1 MPDTDV
7 SEAPSNPMLPRSSLA
22 ILFIATASC
31 GGASLPCV
39 HAISGGLGSFEGY
52 DVIARDDGA
61 IVVDGKGSLPWR
73 VLYTSPRNCGSPGQR
88 AGNPML
94 VSLLRND
101 SVELVDADG
110 CGDEEVVVTSE
121 AAAVDLARRVGG
133 WLGSRGLRER
143 VAIRVRC
150 DPPGER

>member
-1 MPDTDV
+1 MPT
-7 SEAPSNPMLPRSSLA
+7 RSPLA
-22 ILFIATASC
+22 ILLAATVSC
-31 GGASLPCV
+31 GGTSVPCV
-39 HAISGGLGSFEGY
+39 RAISSGLGSFEGY

-61 IVVDGKGSLPWR
+61 IVVVGTGSLPWR

-94 VSLLRND
+94 VSVLRNGSID
-101 SVELVDADG
+101 SVDADG

-121 AAAVDLARRVGG
+121 AAALDLARRVGG

-150 DPPGER
+150 DAAR